1 MASNIQR
8 GTRRMDASDWVRI
21 KKLQGATNYMS
32 DQSAD
37 ITNPPSPNCC
47 ATTTYNRTRRS
58 EFGTSKIRRPA
69 SNWVDYKASQFAD
82 YVLES
87 REACSSKTLTAV
99 RVCDCTLTSNP
110 VKHNPTCLACR

>member
-21 KKLQGATNYMS
+21 KKLRGATNYVT
-32 DQSAD
+32 DKPGD
-37 ITNPPSPNCC
+37 IINPLPPSCC
-47 ATTTYNRTRRS
+47 ATTTYNRMRWP

-69 SNWVDYKASQFAD
+69 SNWTDYRASQNAD

-87 REACSSKTLTAV
+87 RELYKGKTLSAI
-99 RVCDCTLTSNP
+99 RVCNCAVTII
-110 VKHNPTCLACR
+110 V